1 MKSKAL
7 ASGRLVAIL
16 PLAALALVG
25 GAYLFLAGRAP
36 DRETALDDDLC
47 PMEDGRIAGSAT
59 LLLDLRKPLQEARSP
74 ETLLRGISQDMGAD
88 TELRVYALGADPSAP
103 RQLLGRLCKP
113 YDNADLAIE
122 TAKDQRQALRDC
134 DDLPAQIPQR
144 LREAASRFCA
154 RRGVLQERIQRLSE
168 RSPFE
173 PVSNAYL
180 MEALTQ
186 TRREFAGRPQP
197 WKLYLHSDMLQH
209 APWYSQLDL
218 DWTRWRSGYDALDDA
233 LPPWNPPGPAGLTVT
248 IHYLPRQNSTEPTRP
263 RRLHQ
268 EFWRHWLQ
276 GADLAFRD
284 EPPLPAYPFLPLMDL
299 SSKGQEEAPSP
310 SPLDSER
317 QKTEQLLERMAQAR
331 EELEA
336 QQAREAQ
343 DEQARRQ
350 QEQELQR
357 LERELQAMRER
368 QSPPAEAAEPDA
380 GQPAPATEPQRQIA
394 AENASPAEPPSAL
407 EEAPQADASE
417 LAAAEEAPSTR
428 PQVAAEPDA
437 GRPAPATEPQ
447 RQIAAENASP
457 AELPSTLEEA
467 PQADA
472 SELAAAEEA
481 PSAGPQVAAEPDAS
495 QPAPAPEP
503 QRQIVAEDASP
514 PEPTSALEEAPEADA
529 PELAAAEDT
538 PSARPQIAAEPDAGQ
553 PAPAPEPQRQIAAED
568 ASPAELPST
577 LEEAPQADASEL
589 AAAEAQASA
598 ADSGDSGLAPCTI
611 RLQPQFLAE
620 LEANDYPGG
629 QRVHYGAGML
639 IVQYA
644 LDEAGAT
651 LDNQVSVR
659 PQSAD
664 GFQPEDF
671 QALARDTLEQVRSW
685 AFDFEP
691 PDGGA
696 CAKGGPRMA
705 TFEYRSKCVGA
716 PVPSCR
722 TVRAN
727 VALP

>member
-1 MKSKAL
+1 MQSKAL

-25 GAYLFLAGRAP
+25 GAYLLLAGRAP

-47 PMEDGRIAGSAT
+47 PTEDGRIAGSAT
-59 LLLDLRKPLQEARSP
+59 LLLDLRKPLQEARPP

-154 RRGVLQERIQRLSE
+154 GRGVLQERIQRLSE

-180 MEALTQ
+180 MEALTE

-299 SSKGQEEAPSP
+299 SSNEGQEEAPGP

-317 QKTEQLLERMAQAR
+317 QKTERLLERMAQAR
-331 EELEA
+331 EELET

-368 QSPPAEAAEPDA
+368 QSPPTEAAEAEAPETSASELTDAEEVPSAGPQVAAEPDA
-380 GQPAPATEPQRQIA
+380 SQPAPAPEPQRQIA
-394 AENASPAEPPSAL
+394 AEDASPPEPTSA
-407 EEAPQADASE
+407 
-417 LAAAEEAPSTR
+417 
-428 PQVAAEPDA
+428 
-437 GRPAPATEPQ
+437 
-447 RQIAAENASP
+447 
-457 AELPSTLEEA
+457 LEEA

-503 QRQIVAEDASP
+503 QRQIAAEDASP
-514 PEPTSALEEAPEADA
+514 AEPPSALEEVPEANA
-529 PELAAAEDT
+529 SELAAAEEA
-538 PSARPQIAAEPDAGQ
+538 PSAGPQVAAEPDASQ

-568 ASPAELPST
+568 ASPAEPPSA
-577 LEEAPQADASEL
+577 LEEVPEADASEL
-589 AAAEAQASA
+589 AA
-598 ADSGDSGLAPCTI
+598 ADSGDSGLAPCAI

-620 LEANDYPGG
+620 LEANDYPDG

-651 LDNQVSVR
+651 LDDQVSVR
-659 PQSAD
+659 PQSAE

-691 PDGGA
+691 PDSGA

>member
-1 MKSKAL
+1 MQSKARV
-7 ASGRLVAIL
+7 SGRLLAIL
-16 PLAALALVG
+16 PLAALALAG
-25 GAYLFLAGRAP
+25 GAYLLLAGRAP
-36 DRETALDDDLC
+36 DRETALGDDLC
-47 PMEDGRIAGSAT
+47 PAEDGRIAGSAT
-59 LLLDLRKPLQEARSP
+59 LLLDLRKPLREARPP
-74 ETLLRGISQDMGAD
+74 ESLLRGISQEMEAD
-88 TELRVYALGADPSAP
+88 TELRVYALGADPAAP

-144 LREAASRFCA
+144 LREAASRFCE
-154 RRGVLQERIQRLSE
+154 RRGVLQERIRRLSE
-168 RSPFE
+168 RSPFD
-173 PVSNAYL
+173 PVSDAYL
-180 MEALTQ
+180 MEALTE

-233 LPPWNPPGPAGLTVT
+233 LPPWNPPTPSSLAVT
-248 IHYLPRQNSTEPTRP
+248 IHYLPRLNSTEPTRP

-276 GADLAFRD
+276 GAEVAFQD
-284 EPPLPAYPFLPLMDL
+284 APPLPAYPFLPLMDL
-299 SSKGQEEAPSP
+299 SSTGQEEAQGP

-317 QKTEQLLERMAQAR
+317 QKTERLLARMAQAR

-350 QEQELQR
+350 QEEELQR

-368 QSPPAEAAEPDA
+368 QPPPAEAAEPSPETAVAPEPPSALEAEAPEAIADEVADA
-380 GQPAPATEPQRQIA
+380 EEAPSARPQGAAEPDARRQAPATEPQPQIA
-394 AENASPAEPPSAL
+394 AENASLTEPPSALDEVPEAIADEVADAQEVPGARPQGAAEPDAGRQAPATEPQPQIAVEDTSSAEPPSAL
-407 EEAPQADASE
+407 EEAPEAIADE
-417 LAAAEEAPSTR
+417 V
-428 PQVAAEPDA
+428 VAAE
-437 GRPAPATEPQ
+437 
-447 RQIAAENASP
+447 
-457 AELPSTLEEA
+457 
-467 PQADA
+467 
-472 SELAAAEEA
+472 
-481 PSAGPQVAAEPDAS
+481 
-495 QPAPAPEP
+495 
-503 QRQIVAEDASP
+503 
-514 PEPTSALEEAPEADA
+514 DA
-529 PELAAAEDT
+529 PG
-538 PSARPQIAAEPDAGQ
+538 ARPQDAAEPDAGQ
-553 PAPAPEPQRQIAAED
+553 QVPATEPQPQIAAGAP
-568 ASPAELPST
+568 ASVAES
-577 LEEAPQADASEL
+577 
-589 AAAEAQASA
+589 AE
-598 ADSGDSGLAPCTI
+598 SGLALCAA

-644 LDEAGAT
+644 LDDAGAT
-651 LDNQVSVR
+651 LDDQVSIR
-659 PQSAD
+659 PESAD
-664 GFQPEDF
+664 GLQPEDF

-685 AFDFEP
+685 TFDFEP
-691 PDGGA
+691 PAGGA

-716 PVPSCR
+716 PAPSCR

>member
-1 MKSKAL
+1 MQSKAL

-25 GAYLFLAGRAP
+25 GAYLLLASRAP

-47 PMEDGRIAGSAT
+47 PTEDGRIAGSAT
-59 LLLDLRKPLQEARSP
+59 LLLDLRKPLREARPP

-154 RRGVLQERIQRLSE
+154 GRGVLQERIQRLSE

-180 MEALTQ
+180 MEALTE

-299 SSKGQEEAPSP
+299 SSKEQGSP
-310 SPLDSER
+310 RPLALDSER
-317 QKTEQLLERMAQAR
+317 QKTELLLARMAQAR

-368 QSPPAEAAEPDA
+368 QSPPAPAAV
-380 GQPAPATEPQRQIA
+380 AP
-394 AENASPAEPPSAL
+394 EPPSTLAADAA
-407 EEAPQADASE
+407 EAEAPEAIASE
-417 LAAAEEAPSTR
+417 PAA
-428 PQVAAEPDA
+428 V
-437 GRPAPATEPQ
+437 
-447 RQIAAENASP
+447 
-457 AELPSTLEEA
+457 
-467 PQADA
+467 
-472 SELAAAEEA
+472 EEA
-481 PSAGPQVAAEPDAS
+481 PSA
-495 QPAPAPEP
+495 
-503 QRQIVAEDASP
+503 
-514 PEPTSALEEAPEADA
+514 
-529 PELAAAEDT
+529 
-538 PSARPQIAAEPDAGQ
+538 RPQDAAEPDAGQ
-553 PAPAPEPQRQIAAED
+553 PAPAPEPQRQIASENASPTEPLPALEDVSEADDPELATAEEAPSVRPQVAAELD
-568 ASPAELPST
+568 AGQPAPAPEPQRQIAAENASPAEPFSA
-577 LEEAPQADASEL
+577 LEEVPEANASEL
-589 AAAEAQASA
+589 AAAEDAPSARPQVAAEPDLSRPAPASEPQPQIVAEAQASA
-598 ADSGDSGLAPCTI
+598 ADSGDSGLAPCAI

-651 LDNQVSVR
+651 LDDQVSVR

>member
-1 MKSKAL
+1 MQSKAWV
-7 ASGRLVAIL
+7 SGRLLAIL
-16 PLAALALVG
+16 PLAALALAG
-25 GAYLFLAGRAP
+25 GAYLLLVGRAP

-47 PMEDGRIAGSAT
+47 PAEDERIAGSAT
-59 LLLDLRKPLQEARSP
+59 LLLDLRKPLREAQPP
-74 ETLLRGISQDMGAD
+74 ESLLRGISQEMGAD
-88 TELRVYALGADPSAP
+88 TELRVYALGAEPSAP
-103 RQLLGRLCKP
+103 RQRLGRLCKP

-154 RRGVLQERIQRLSE
+154 QRGVLQERIRRLSE

-173 PVSNAYL
+173 PVSDAYL
-180 MEALTQ
+180 MEALIE

-233 LPPWNPPGPAGLTVT
+233 LPPWNSPAPASLAVT
-248 IHYLPRQNSTEPTRP
+248 IHYLPRLNSTEPTRP

-276 GADLAFRD
+276 GAEVAFQD
-284 EPPLPAYPFLPLMDL
+284 APPLPAYPFLPLMDL
-299 SSKGQEEAPSP
+299 ASKGQEESHDP

-317 QKTEQLLERMAQAR
+317 QKTEQLLARMAQAR

-350 QEQELQR
+350 QEEELQR

-368 QSPPAEAAEPDA
+368 QPPPPETAEAIAAEVTDAEDAPGARPQDAAEPDA
-380 GQPAPATEPQRQIA
+380 RRQAPATEPQ
-394 AENASPAEPPSAL
+394 
-407 EEAPQADASE
+407 PQS
-417 LAAAEEAPSTR
+417 
-428 PQVAAEPDA
+428 
-437 GRPAPATEPQ
+437 
-447 RQIAAENASP
+447 
-457 AELPSTLEEA
+457 
-467 PQADA
+467 
-472 SELAAAEEA
+472 
-481 PSAGPQVAAEPDAS
+481 
-495 QPAPAPEP
+495 
-503 QRQIVAEDASP
+503 
-514 PEPTSALEEAPEADA
+514 
-529 PELAAAEDT
+529 
-538 PSARPQIAAEPDAGQ
+538 
-553 PAPAPEPQRQIAAED
+553 AAED
-568 ASPAELPST
+568 ASPAEPPPA
-577 LEEAPQADASEL
+577 LEETPEAIASEVADAED
-589 AAAEAQASA
+589 APGARPQDAAEPDARRQAPATEPQPQSTVEDPASA
-598 ADSGDSGLAPCTI
+598 AESGDSGLVLCSA
-611 RLQPQFLAE
+611 RLKPRFLAE

-644 LDEAGAT
+644 LDDAGAT
-651 LDNQVSVR
+651 LDDQVSVR
-659 PQSAD
+659 PESAD
-664 GFQPEDF
+664 GIPPEDF

-685 AFDFEP
+685 TFDFEP
-691 PDGGA
+691 PDSGA

>member
-1 MKSKAL
+1 MQSKAR
-7 ASGRLVAIL
+7 ASGRLLAIL
-16 PLAALALVG
+16 PLAALALAG
-25 GAYLFLAGRAP
+25 GAYLLLAGRAP

-47 PMEDGRIAGSAT
+47 PAEDRRIAGSAT
-59 LLLDLRKPLQEARSP
+59 LLLDLRKPLREARPP
-74 ETLLRGISQDMGAD
+74 ETLLRGISQEMDAD
-88 TELRVYALGADPSAP
+88 TELRVYALGADPSTP

-144 LREAASRFCA
+144 LREAANRFCA
-154 RRGVLQERIQRLSE
+154 RRDVLQERIRRLSE
-168 RSPFE
+168 RSPFD
-173 PVSNAYL
+173 PVSDAYL
-180 MEALTQ
+180 MEALTE
-186 TRREFAGRPQP
+186 TRSEFAGRPQP

-233 LPPWNPPGPAGLTVT
+233 LPPWNPPAPARLAVT
-248 IHYLPRQNSTEPTRP
+248 IHYLPRLNSTGPTRP

-276 GADLAFRD
+276 GAEVAFRD
-284 EPPLPAYPFLPLMDL
+284 APPLPAYPFLPLMDL
-299 SSKGQEEAPSP
+299 SSKGQEEAQGP

-317 QKTEQLLERMAQAR
+317 QKTEQLLARMAQAR

-350 QEQELQR
+350 QEEELQR

-368 QSPPAEAAEPDA
+368 QSPPAPAEATVAPELPSALEADASEAETPEAIAAEVADA
-380 GQPAPATEPQRQIA
+380 EEVPSARPQDADEPGARQQAPATEPQ
-394 AENASPAEPPSAL
+394 S
-407 EEAPQADASE
+407 
-417 LAAAEEAPSTR
+417 
-428 PQVAAEPDA
+428 
-437 GRPAPATEPQ
+437 
-447 RQIAAENASP
+447 
-457 AELPSTLEEA
+457 
-467 PQADA
+467 
-472 SELAAAEEA
+472 
-481 PSAGPQVAAEPDAS
+481 
-495 QPAPAPEP
+495 
-503 QRQIVAEDASP
+503 
-514 PEPTSALEEAPEADA
+514 
-529 PELAAAEDT
+529 
-538 PSARPQIAAEPDAGQ
+538 
-553 PAPAPEPQRQIAAED
+553 QIAAED
-568 ASPAELPST
+568 ASPTEPPSALEGVPEAIAAEVADA
-577 LEEAPQADASEL
+577 EEAPSARPQDADEPGARRQASAPEPQPQIAAEDASPTEPPPALETAL
-589 AAAEAQASA
+589 ADREAPSPQAAEASASA
-598 ADSGDSGLAPCTI
+598 ADSGLALCAA

-629 QRVHYGAGML
+629 QRVHYGAGLL

-644 LDEAGAT
+644 LDDAGAT
-651 LDNQVSVR
+651 LDDQVSVR
-659 PQSAD
+659 PESAD
-664 GFQPEDF
+664 GIPPEDF

-685 AFDFEP
+685 TFDFEP

-716 PVPSCR
+716 PAPSCR

>member
-1 MKSKAL
+1 MQSKAL

-16 PLAALALVG
+16 PLAALALAG
-25 GAYLFLAGRAP
+25 GAYLFLASRAP

-47 PMEDGRIAGSAT
+47 PTEDGRIAGSAT
-59 LLLDLRKPLQEARSP
+59 LLLDLRKPLREARPP

-154 RRGVLQERIQRLSE
+154 GRDVLQERIRRLSE

-173 PVSNAYL
+173 PVSDAYL
-180 MEALTQ
+180 MEALTE

-233 LPPWNPPGPAGLTVT
+233 LPPWNPPGPAGLAVT

-299 SSKGQEEAPSP
+299 SSKEQEEAPGP

-368 QSPPAEAAEPDA
+368 QSPPAEAAVAPEPPSTLAADAAEPDA
-380 GQPAPATEPQRQIA
+380 SRPAPANEPQRQIA
-394 AENASPAEPPSAL
+394 AENASP
-407 EEAPQADASE
+407 
-417 LAAAEEAPSTR
+417 T
-428 PQVAAEPDA
+428 
-437 GRPAPATEPQ
+437 
-447 RQIAAENASP
+447 
-457 AELPSTLEEA
+457 
-467 PQADA
+467 
-472 SELAAAEEA
+472 
-481 PSAGPQVAAEPDAS
+481 
-495 QPAPAPEP
+495 
-503 QRQIVAEDASP
+503 
-514 PEPTSALEEAPEADA
+514 EPTSALEEAPEAIA
-529 PELAAAEDT
+529 SELATVDEV
-538 PSARPQIAAEPDAGQ
+538 PSARPQVAAEPDAGQ

-568 ASPAELPST
+568 ASPAEPPSA
-577 LEEAPQADASEL
+577 LEDAPEADASEL
-589 AAAEAQASA
+589 AAAEEAPSARPQVAAEPDLSRPAPASEPQPQIVAEAQASA
-598 ADSGDSGLAPCTI
+598 ADSGDSGLAPCAV

-620 LEANDYPGG
+620 LEANDYPDG

-639 IVQYA
+639 VVQYA
-644 LDEAGAT
+644 LDETGAT
-651 LDNQVSVR
+651 LDDQVSVR
-659 PQSAD
+659 PESAD
-664 GFQPEDF
+664 GFQPQDF

-705 TFEYRSKCVGA
+705 TFDYRSKCVGA